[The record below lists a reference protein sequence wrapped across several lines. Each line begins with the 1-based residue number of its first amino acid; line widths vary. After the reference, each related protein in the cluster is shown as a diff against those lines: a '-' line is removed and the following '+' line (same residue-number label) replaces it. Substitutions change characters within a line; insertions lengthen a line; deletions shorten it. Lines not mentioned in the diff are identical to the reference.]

1 MFRPTDKISLK
12 LKGAEYFNTTVE
24 NIRVSTLYA
33 NANFEFFA
41 LTFENEPIWLKIS
54 QTQKSTEPHFQ
65 LFNLETEVIARE
77 IILQKS
83 KLKLNEMIE
92 FNQTHDLLPNDYI
105 LYSPLDG
112 DFFENNNLSLDIQ
125 LQIDDF
131 QSHFYKINNA
141 TFGDLFD
148 NNTFISWSASF
159 HFRWLKILDFLK
171 YNNQLSLEE
180 LEYCNSFFDAIKST
194 LNEES
199 LPVLINLNL
208 DTKLYAKKFHQISG
222 YADYSN
228 CFWGTPEFEMAK
240 RDFQKQLDTPAL
252 REYKQQIKTNIDS
265 KARYFLY
272 YVYFLFEEYISKL
285 TKKEAMPASQN
296 SKIMALTLMKNALN

>member
-24 NIRVSTLYA
+24 NIRISSLYT
-33 NANFEFFA
+33 NAFFELFI
-41 LTFENEPIWLKIS
+41 LTFENESIWIKIS
-54 QTQKSTEPHFQ
+54 QSQKLTEQHFQ
-65 LFNLETEVIARE
+65 IFNLETEVIARE

-83 KLKLNEMIE
+83 KLKLNDIIE

-105 LYSPLDG
+105 IFNPIEG
-112 DFFENNNLSLDIQ
+112 DFFENNNLSIDIQ
-125 LQIDDF
+125 IQIDDF

-141 TFGDLFD
+141 TFGDLLD

-159 HFRWLKILDFLK
+159 HFRWQKILEFLK
-171 YNNQLSLEE
+171 SNNYLNLEE
-180 LEYCNSFFDAIKST
+180 LKYCNSFFDAIKST
-194 LNEES
+194 LNEEC

-208 DTKLYAKKFHQISG
+208 DTKLYFKNFHQISG

-240 RDFQKQLDTPAL
+240 RDYQKQLDTPAL
-252 REYKQQIKTNIDS
+252 REYKQQIKTNLDS

-272 YVYFLFEEYISKL
+272 YVYFLFEEYICKL
-285 TKKEAMPASQN
+285 TKKEAIPSNQN
-296 SKIMALTLMKNALN
+296 CKTMALTLMKNALN